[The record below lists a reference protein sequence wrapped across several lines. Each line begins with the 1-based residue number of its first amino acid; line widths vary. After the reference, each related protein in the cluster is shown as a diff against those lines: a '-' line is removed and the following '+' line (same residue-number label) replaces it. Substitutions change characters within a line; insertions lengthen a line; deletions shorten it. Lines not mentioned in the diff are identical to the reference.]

1 MEYLAA
7 THNVGFY
14 LTHQVIA
21 PVRPEQGLKM
31 KIKFLDEF
39 YPVGGDYVF
48 TRVNNWIAL
57 ASVGGDIEQ
66 AQLFDSSYL
75 PKNECY
81 FKLTASGLKDAGS
94 IMDKKFADK
103 AAFKAKE
110 AITAP
115 VKSQSGA

>member
-48 TRVNNWIAL
+48 TR
-57 ASVGGDIEQ
+57 
-66 AQLFDSSYL
+66 
-75 PKNECY
+75 
-81 FKLTASGLKDAGS
+81 LTTG
-94 IMDKKFADK
+94 
-103 AAFKAKE
+103 
-110 AITAP
+110 
-115 VKSQSGA
+115 